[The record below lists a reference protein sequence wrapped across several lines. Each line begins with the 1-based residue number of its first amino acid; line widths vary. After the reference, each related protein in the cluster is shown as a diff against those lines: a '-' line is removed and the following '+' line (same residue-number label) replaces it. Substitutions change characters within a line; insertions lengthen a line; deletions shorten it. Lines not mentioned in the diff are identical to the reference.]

1 MTIGRRKF
9 IILATAGTLIAGG
22 TALGTVLLPGER
34 ARNGPPSIR
43 LGAEQCGYCGMV
55 ISDARFA
62 AAWREASGREQHF
75 DDIGCMVNAGRHR
88 DPGAGTSWWVTDYRS
103 QSLLEAST
111 ARYVFAGSIRT
122 PMDYGVA
129 ALARSEDIGT
139 LTQSAAPAVSW
150 DEARERVERT
160 G

>member
-22 TALGTVLLPGER
+22 TAIGTVLLPGER
-34 ARNGPPSIR
+34 ERNGPPSIR
-43 LGAEQCGYCGMV
+43 IGAEQCEYCGMV
-55 ISDARFA
+55 ISDTRFA

-75 DDIGCMVNAGRHR
+75 DDIGCMVNAGRHL
-88 DPGAGTSWWVTDYRS
+88 DPGAGTSWWVADYRS
-103 QSLLEAST
+103 QSLIDAST
-111 ARYVFAGSIRT
+111 ARFLFATSIKT

-129 ALARSEDIGT
+129 ALARSEDATT
-139 LTQSAAPAVSW
+139 LGQSAAAAVSW
-150 DEARERVERT
+150 DEARQRVERK